1 MGDKMKRHSKK
12 AITLLEIM
20 IVIFIIGI
28 IGSVVGY
35 NMKGSLDKGRSF
47 KTEQAAN
54 KLYEVLTYALADG
67 TVTYEE
73 IKNTPDRLKTALRSS
88 GLVQKPDDL
97 IKDGWNVPFEFDF
110 SVRDSVRFK
119 SDKYE
124 EYCAKNGKQ
133 CNYPWE

>member
-1 MGDKMKRHSKK
+1 MKRCSKK

-47 KTEQAAN
+47 KTEQAAS
-54 KLYEVLTYALADG
+54 KLYEVLTYVLADG
-67 TVTYEE
+67 MVTYEE
-73 IKNTPDRLKTALRSS
+73 LRNAPDQLKTALRNS

-97 IKDGWNVPFEFDF
+97 IKDGWNVQFEFQPSIGDAI
-110 SVRDSVRFK
+110 RFR
-119 SDKYE
+119 SIKYE

-133 CNYPWE
+133 YNYP